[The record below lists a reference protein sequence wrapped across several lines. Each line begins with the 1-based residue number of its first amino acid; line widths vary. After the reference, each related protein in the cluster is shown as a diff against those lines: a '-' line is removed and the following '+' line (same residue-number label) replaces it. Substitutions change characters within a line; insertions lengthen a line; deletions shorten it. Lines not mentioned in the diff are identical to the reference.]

1 MFLFTLSIK
10 CILLSCSQYVVIFNL
25 EDDLHEP
32 WFSHLSNGDNINFTR
47 SSSRLNMT
55 TYWEQL
61 NKIHLMLSV
70 NRNTSYDMNHDT
82 YVELDICEYMHAE
95 NAKLISWS
103 LLSRKLRKSN
113 QSINACIAAHYWV
126 KHKDIHLWFF

>member
-1 MFLFTLSIK
+1 
-10 CILLSCSQYVVIFNL
+10 
-25 EDDLHEP
+25 
-32 WFSHLSNGDNINFTR
+32 
-47 SSSRLNMT
+47 MT

-95 NAKLISWS
+95 NAKLTS
-103 LLSRKLRKSN
+103 
-113 QSINACIAAHYWV
+113 
-126 KHKDIHLWFF
+126 